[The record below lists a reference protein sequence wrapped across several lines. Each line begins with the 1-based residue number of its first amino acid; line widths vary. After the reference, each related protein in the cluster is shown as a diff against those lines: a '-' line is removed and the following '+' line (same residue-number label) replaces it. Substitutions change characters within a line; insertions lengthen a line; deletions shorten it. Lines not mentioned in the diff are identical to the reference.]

1 MSMINQGL
9 SQVKK
14 VQDDSLLFQC
24 CRGSGRFMIP
34 SLASAQ
40 DCKPVSPP
48 SMLSFEPRAFPPPS
62 LTGVPIEYIVGQLHN
77 FATQYW
83 DKPETADCTII
94 VPFPH
99 VHSIPELPGFSS
111 MSILEPSIS
120 FAASY
125 ENTALGRR
133 ATQPPL
139 NAVPRISLQ
148 LHIDYLSAHSSY
160 LRGLFSGALP
170 LDLMHSASP
179 PSSSSSVPA
188 DRLPRLMPCS
198 PDHPILFLPVPDPTT
213 FHLLVHWM
221 YFGDFTYIQ
230 ECLHQGTIQWEGIA
244 RNVEYLGLN
253 SDIKIFLGNWYHAWL
268 NPDREPEIDCCS
280 DSDESDMSDTVFS
293 DSDDETTDFD
303 LDTVDMDDEKMRGRT
318 TTTRPLS
325 SQFLR
330 SSSA

>member
-1 MSMINQGL
+1 MSTTSLGH
-9 SQVKK
+9 VKK
-14 VQDDSLLFQC
+14 VQVDTFLSQC
-24 CRGSGRFMIP
+24 CRGSGQFMMAP
-34 SLASAQ
+34 AQ
-40 DCKPVSPP
+40 DCKPP
-48 SMLSFEPRAFPPPS
+48 SMPSFQPRAFPPPS
-62 LTGVPIEYIVGQLHN
+62 LSNVPIEYIVGQLHN
-77 FATQYW
+77 FAAQYW

-99 VHSIPELPGFSS
+99 AQSIPELPTLSS
-111 MSILEPSIS
+111 ISILEPSFS
-120 FAASY
+120 FGATY
-125 ENTALGRR
+125 GDQTALGRR

-179 PSSSSSVPA
+179 PQSSSSSIPA
-188 DRLPRLMPCS
+188 NRLPRLMPCS

-230 ECLHQGTIQWEGIA
+230 KFLHEGTIQWEGIA

-268 NPDREPEIDCCS
+268 NPDRETEIDCTS
-280 DSDESDMSDTVFS
+280 DGDESDESDDSMSESDTVFS
-293 DSDDETTDFD
+293 DSDEQTID
-303 LDTVDMDDEKMRGRT
+303 LDYTADMDDGKDRGRT
-318 TTTRPLS
+318 SIT
-325 SQFLR
+325 
-330 SSSA
+330 SA

>member
-1 MSMINQGL
+1 M
-9 SQVKK
+9 
-14 VQDDSLLFQC
+14 
-24 CRGSGRFMIP
+24 P
-34 SLASAQ
+34 
-40 DCKPVSPP
+40 
-48 SMLSFEPRAFPPPS
+48 SFEPRAFPPPS

-77 FATQYW
+77 FATLYW

-99 VHSIPELPGFSS
+99 VQSMPELPALSS
-111 MSILEPSIS
+111 ISILEPSFS
-120 FAASY
+120 FGATYDS
-125 ENTALGRR
+125 TSLGRR

-148 LHIDYLSAHSSY
+148 LHVDYLSAHSSY

-170 LDLMHSASP
+170 LDLMYSAGP
-179 PSSSSSVPA
+179 PQSSSSSLVPA

-230 ECLHQGTIQWEGIA
+230 NCLLEGTIQWEGIA

-268 NPDREPEIDCCS
+268 NPDREPEIDSFS
-280 DSDESDMSDTVFS
+280 DGDESDMSDTSDTVFS
-293 DSDDETTDFD
+293 DSDEETTAFD
-303 LDTVDMDDEKMRGRT
+303 LDNIANTDDEKARGRT
-318 TTTRPLS
+318 TTTRPIS
-325 SQFLR
+325 FQSLR
-330 SSSA
+330 SSSTHLSQ